1 MASILAST
9 CWPTRFLA
17 KWLAVFFGAALLGM
31 VLGALAFKRLP
42 PKPLPPPVRVQVKWE
57 AVEVYADGTKA
68 LVPAHVTTGGIG
80 DKPIPESD
88 QGRTSTDPKK
98 PLLISRVSG
107 SKLWLIFEWQGR
119 VINRL
124 TNPWPQSTITYTVEF
139 DLKRPNPHPISQHPI
154 SQHPISHRAAH

>member
-1 MASILAST
+1 MALFAST
-9 CWPTRFLA
+9 CWPTRFFA

-31 VLGALAFKRLP
+31 VLGALRHKTLAAK
-42 PKPLPPPVRVQVKWE
+42 PPPPPRRVQVQWK

-80 DKPIPESD
+80 DQPVPESD

-107 SKLWLIFEWQGR
+107 SKLWLIFEWQGH

-124 TNPWPQSTITYTVEF
+124 TNPWPQTTLTYTVEF
-139 DLKRPNPHPISQHPI
+139 YLHRPRPAQTH
-154 SQHPISHRAAH
+154 